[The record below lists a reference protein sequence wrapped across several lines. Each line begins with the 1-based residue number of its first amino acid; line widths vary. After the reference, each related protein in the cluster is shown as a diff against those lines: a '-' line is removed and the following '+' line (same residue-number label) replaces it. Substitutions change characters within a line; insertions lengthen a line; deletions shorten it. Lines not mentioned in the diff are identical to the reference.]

1 LSRPPFDDLSDALAR
16 LDVPL
21 GVPEAQGLVCG
32 LLCSRPASSAKSRWF
47 SELLDAAAL
56 VPEALAERAAD
67 LRRLDHWFAAELAG
81 LNDAELDFEL
91 ALPDDERPLGER
103 VAGRGEFCAGFVYGV
118 GIGLSARGD
127 PPLPSDARE
136 LLDDFMAIDGTDA
149 RSVGV
154 EDESGEEEAF
164 VELVEYVRMGV
175 LLVNEE
181 LKPVSA
187 TSSTA
192 PGADA
197 AVH

>member
-1 LSRPPFDDLSDALAR
+1 
-16 LDVPL
+16 
-21 GVPEAQGLVCG
+21 
-32 LLCSRPASSAKSRWF
+32 
-47 SELLDAAAL
+47 
-56 VPEALAERAAD
+56 
-67 LRRLDHWFAAELAG
+67 
-81 LNDAELDFEL
+81 
-91 ALPDDERPLGER
+91 
-103 VAGRGEFCAGFVYGV
+103 
-118 GIGLSARGD
+118 
-127 PPLPSDARE
+127 
-136 LLDDFMAIDGTDA
+136 MAIDGTDA